1 MDDKYV
7 PAVKSGRFLWLY
19 DPLSRWTLR
28 EQTFKDRLIKE
39 AHLEEAHPGCHRV
52 LDLGCGTGTLALMV
66 RSVCP
71 GAEIVGLDGDMRILS
86 IARAKALKSGV
97 KILLYQGLAQAL
109 PHREGSFDYVFS
121 TLVFHHLTRGQKIA
135 ALQEVIRVLRPGGE
149 LHVADWGKP
158 QNLLMRTAFRL
169 VEWSDGKER
178 TSDNRAGLL
187 PQFMV
192 SAGFASVR
200 ETQQFTTFFGTLCLY
215 HAQKPT

>member
-7 PAVKSGRFLWLY
+7 PAIKFGRFLRLY
-19 DPLSRWTLR
+19 DPLSRWTVR
-28 EQTFKDRLIKE
+28 EQAFKRRLI
-39 AHLEEAHPGCHRV
+39 EEAHPGKRQRI
-52 LDLGCGTGTLALMV
+52 LDLGCGTGTLVLMV

-71 GAEIVGLDGDMRILS
+71 EAEVVGLDGDIRILS

-97 KILLYQGLAQAL
+97 KILLHQGLAQAL
-109 PHREGSFDYVFS
+109 PHREDSFDHVFS

-135 ALQEVIRVLRPGGE
+135 TLQEVIRVLSPGGE
-149 LHVADWGKP
+149 FHVADWGKP
-158 QNLLMRTAFRL
+158 QNLLMQTAFRL
-169 VEWSDGKER
+169 VEWSDGKEQ

-200 ETQQFTTFFGTLCLY
+200 ETQQIMTFFGTLCLY
-215 HAQKPT
+215 HAQKPR